1 MERVTLW
8 QHVQHG
14 ALAGIKK
21 KKAQTGKNKDRCF
34 FLFLHHRFVRVR
46 SCRSSCL
53 ATNQARQET
62 CCSVE
67 KKAKGDQKVKFT
79 FHITLLCRTPEDG
92 SLAAATSERAIAEAA
107 PFLTFNV
114 FHVKHP
120 PPEKFPAPPAAAPF
134 APLSAPQSGQRA
146 AVPAYFIFGSPLQL
160 WRLHCRQW
168 QQHDGALLAARRVH
182 ETHFLLRK
190 TVRLAGSRRGPATPH
205 RSGTFFVRRR

>member
-1 MERVTLW
+1 MCSTARSPESKRRKHRRART
-8 QHVQHG
+8 
-14 ALAGIKK
+14 K
-21 KKAQTGKNKDRCF
+21 TGVF
-34 FLFLHHRFVRVR
+34 FVFTSSPLRRVR

-53 ATNQARQET
+53 ATDQARQET

-79 FHITLLCRTPEDG
+79 FHITSLCRPPEDG
-92 SLAAATSERAIAEAA
+92 SLTAATSERAIAEAA

-134 APLSAPQSGQRA
+134 APLSARQSGHRA
-146 AVPAYFIFGSPLQL
+146 TVPAYFIFGSPLQL
-160 WRLHCRQW
+160 WRLRCR

-205 RSGTFFVRRR
+205 RSGTLFVRRR

>member
-1 MERVTLW
+1 MAACAARRARRNQKEESTDGQEQRQV
-8 QHVQHG
+8 
-14 ALAGIKK
+14 
-21 KKAQTGKNKDRCF
+21 F
-34 FLFLHHRFVRVR
+34 FFVFTSPLRRVR